1 MSPQRRAYRVFDRR
15 FLLPGRGTCHSL
27 SVQRPRWTRP
37 TKGAPKGGPA
47 AWRRKGLIRNAVATT
62 APRFPCA
69 PALPR
74 ASESLSDMTG
84 RRRAGWDEYVIRFP
98 AHPAS
103 ATRLRQDRPA
113 KPRSETECA
122 VTGPVDGQILAQDH
136 RGARWNCR
144 VAEISRDRLGTA
156 VAGGLRNAAMPA
168 RRRTQEPRYQK
179 FGSTSCTARAGRSR
193 WRRVETR
200 R

>member
-15 FLLPGRGTCHSL
+15 FLLPGRGACHSL
-27 SVQRPRWTRP
+27 SVQRQGGLASWRP
-37 TKGAPKGGPA
+37 KV
-47 AWRRKGLIRNAVATT
+47 LFRNAAATT
-62 APRFPCA
+62 APRFSCA

-74 ASESLSDMTG
+74 ATESLSDMTG

-103 ATRLRQDRPA
+103 ATRLRQDRPV
-113 KPRSETECA
+113 KPRSESEFT
-122 VTGPVDGQILAQDH
+122 VTGPVEGQILAQDH
-136 RGARWNCR
+136 RGAPWNCR
-144 VAEISRDRLGTA
+144 VAEISRDRPGTA

-168 RRRTQEPRYQK
+168 RRRTQEPRYQN
-179 FGSTSCTARAGRSR
+179 FGSTSCTARTDRSR